1 MIKNPLCSLATLSVL
16 SSGVLAQL
24 SGDYNPDLSSVE
36 IPVFQGATL
45 SGAVSATDFSVDL
58 VQGLTSSRITGSG
71 TVSASDVYDD
81 GTITVGSIDGDLN
94 LSASVAITGRVVR
107 LSGAKATLANVTG
120 TGSVMVDGESYG
132 VTVTSVTGAYTIRNM
147 ALSLDS
153 LELTGVVPAGS
164 LRMSGHKTD
173 YPNVRRSVSARYTQ
187 EDFGPFDFPG
197 TIISP
202 SLSLEDLTTTRN
214 RISGTATGSFGDY
227 DEVAFKVT
235 GTRNARSGISALTLT
250 STSVKGVSAKINL
263 DAEGE
268 KSGTK
273 NTLNVLGYKLTF

>member
-1 MIKNPLCSLATLSVL
+1 MSKEIFLPLVAMTAL
-16 SSGVLAQL
+16 SSGAVFAQL

-227 DEVAFKVT
+227 DEVAS
-235 GTRNARSGISALTLT
+235 R
-250 STSVKGVSAKINL
+250 
-263 DAEGE
+263 
-268 KSGTK
+268 
-273 NTLNVLGYKLTF
+273 